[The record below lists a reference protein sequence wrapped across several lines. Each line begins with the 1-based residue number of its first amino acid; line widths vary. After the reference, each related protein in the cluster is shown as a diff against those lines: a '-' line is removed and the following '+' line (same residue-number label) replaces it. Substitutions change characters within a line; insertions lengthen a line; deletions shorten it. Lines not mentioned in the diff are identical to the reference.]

1 MDGWNSKV
9 DLEEKTKNTRRIK
22 KKAEIRERC
31 VSKREH
37 EFGGGVEDDRD
48 LCLARAD

>member
-1 MDGWNSKV
+1 MARIVKWTWKKKQ
-9 DLEEKTKNTRRIK
+9 KTQGELK